1 MSESDRAE
9 TPASAAFALDPRLA
23 ADTHRVGDLALSRVL
38 LFDDARFPWLVLVP
52 RQPGLRDLID
62 LPHDDQHLLLDEV
75 NRCAHVLHALH
86 KPDKLNI
93 AALGNVVAQLHVH
106 VIARHA
112 SDAAWPRPV
121 WNVGES
127 VAFEADAL
135 QRRLGAL
142 RAALRIEEP
151 Q

>member
-1 MSESDRAE
+1 MPESDGAG
-9 TPASAAFALDPRLA
+9 TLSSTAFALDPRLA

-75 NRCAHVLHALH
+75 NRCARVLHALD

-106 VIARHA
+106 VIARYA
-112 SDAAWPRPV
+112 RDAAWPRPV
-121 WNVGES
+121 WNVGERLPFT
-127 VAFEADAL
+127 AEAL
-135 QRRLGAL
+135 RRRLNAL
-142 RAALRIEEP
+142 RAALRIEES